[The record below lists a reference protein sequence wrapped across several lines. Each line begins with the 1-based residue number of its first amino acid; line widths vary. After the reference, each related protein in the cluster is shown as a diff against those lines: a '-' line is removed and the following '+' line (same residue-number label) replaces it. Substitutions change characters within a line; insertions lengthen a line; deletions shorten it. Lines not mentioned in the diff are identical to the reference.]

1 MSSLINRVSD
11 VRLESRK
18 NKAGKD
24 YSALVIELDDGYKV
38 EKPVSGEVACIL
50 DLHFNDQILNI
61 KQDRMTRLQREL
73 LIPRRQTFFI
83 SNKYILN

>member
-38 EKPVSGEVACIL
+38 EKLVSGEVACIL
-50 DLHFNDQILNI
+50 DLHFND
-61 KQDRMTRLQREL
+61 
-73 LIPRRQTFFI
+73 
-83 SNKYILN
+83 